1 MVNRLNNQILE
12 KVDEIIDVI
21 ESSDNYQKYIL
32 LQEKMQKNSNLV
44 NLINEVKE
52 LQKDIVHGKDRE
64 NELNKKM
71 QLLENNPLYRE
82 YNNTLCEINNQ
93 FAIIEN
99 TLNNYFDK
107 KLNRE

>member
-52 LQKDIVHGKDRE
+52 LQKDIVLGKDRE